1 MAAAYR
7 QSSFADGT
15 TIMAY
20 NLHNTHAH
28 THTHAYIRTLT
39 HTRTCCRT
47 TLKMSEMAQSIALHL
62 FRSLFRFSCAAALSD
77 CSLSLLSGHSC
88 WAQQESAWDQQA
100 VLEEGERKEEKQLLW
115 AQHKAPRATCCQ
127 KEGPQQQQQQQE
139 RQQTTTA
146 AAELQQQTKC
156 WSTLRAASAAASVT
170 AYVSAS
176 VAMPPIGNASANRE
190 EPLQS
195 AIRS

>member
-7 QSSFADGT
+7 LSSFADGT

-20 NLHNTHAH
+20 NLH

-88 WAQQESAWDQQA
+88 WAQQESA
-100 VLEEGERKEEKQLLW
+100 
-115 AQHKAPRATCCQ
+115 
-127 KEGPQQQQQQQE
+127 
-139 RQQTTTA
+139 
-146 AAELQQQTKC
+146 
-156 WSTLRAASAAASVT
+156 
-170 AYVSAS
+170 
-176 VAMPPIGNASANRE
+176 
-190 EPLQS
+190 
-195 AIRS
+195 